1 MATQREERTAF
12 VTGGTGFLGTNLVR
26 ELTRLG
32 WRTIVLHRPSSNL
45 RHLSGLPVV
54 LAEGDL
60 TDRASL
66 LRAIPEGADAVFH
79 VAATITWWGPRHRE
93 QRAVIVDG
101 TRNVVSAARDRH
113 VRRLVHTS
121 SIAAYGDHAG
131 TVTEETPSNAE
142 RAPTNYSLTKWLA
155 EIEVRRGIDAG
166 LDAVIVNPAN
176 IVGPYDSS
184 NWSRAFF
191 LIQRGGL
198 PALYPGRA
206 SWCHVREVVRA
217 QLAAFERGRTGAN
230 YLLGGAD
237 ATYAEFIRIIGELL
251 GKPIPSRVLP
261 AALLH
266 AIALTALV
274 PSFFTRREPPITP
287 EAVRVLCSTMLCS
300 SERAQRELGYRPVPI
315 REMLEDAHR
324 WLVAEGMLPSPPNER
339 APRAGKLAGL

>member
-1 MATQREERTAF
+1 MVTQREERTAF

-26 ELTRLG
+26 ELVRLG
-32 WRTIVLHRPSSNL
+32 WRTIVLHRPSSDL
-45 RHLSGLPVV
+45 RRLSGLPVV
-54 LAEGDL
+54 LAEGDV

-79 VAATITWWGPRHRE
+79 AAATITWWGPRHRE

-101 TRNVVSAARDRH
+101 TRNVVSAARDRR

-131 TVTEETPSNAE
+131 IITEETASNAE
-142 RAPTNYSLTKWLA
+142 HAPTNYSRTKWLA
-155 EIEVRRGIDAG
+155 ETEIRRGIDAG

-176 IVGPYDSS
+176 IIGPYDSN
-184 NWSRAFF
+184 NWNRAFF
-191 LIQRGGL
+191 LVQRGSL

-217 QLAAFERGRTGAN
+217 HLVAFERGRTGAN

-237 ATYAEFIRIIGELL
+237 ATYAEVIRIVGELL
-251 GKPIPSRVLP
+251 GKPTPSRVLAP
-261 AALLH
+261 PLLH
-266 AIALTALV
+266 AIAIVAIL
-274 PSFFTRREPPITP
+274 PSFLTRREPPITP
-287 EAVRVLCSTMLCS
+287 EVVRMLCSTMLCS
-300 SERAQRELGYRPVPI
+300 SERAQRELGYRPVPL

-324 WLVAEGMLPSPPNER
+324 WLVAEGMLPSPARDR
-339 APRAGKLAGL
+339 AVRSAP